1 MYTEIISRD
10 YMQLVA
16 NCCTSFYNLK
26 SNNMSMVGK
35 EEIDVGAWGNI
46 VLKELLPT
54 SFNFV
59 PLLLYIRSSEAPI

>member
-35 EEIDVGAWGNI
+35 EEIDVGGGI
-46 VLKELLPT
+46 L
-54 SFNFV
+54 F
-59 PLLLYIRSSEAPI
+59 